1 MIAVVMAGGEGSRL
15 RPITAQR
22 PKPLVPVGNRPIMEH
37 ILDLLKLHGV
47 RDVVATVHYLAD
59 EIERTFGDGSDRG
72 MHIRYSVEDTPL
84 GTAGSVKRAEAMLG
98 KGTFLIIS
106 GDALTDCDLSAALA
120 FHREQ
125 GSLATIVLQRVPNP
139 LDYGVV
145 ITDKDGRIQRFLEKP
160 SWSEVFSDTVNTGI
174 YILEPEVL
182 AGMTAGNNY
191 DWSQNIFPQLLRDG
205 KPIYGF
211 VMEGYWA
218 DVGSLEQYREAQRD
232 VLEGRARVFVRGQQ
246 IEPGVWVGE
255 GCTIEE
261 GAVLEAPVCLGDHC
275 KVKSGAH
282 IGPNTVI
289 GDHAFI
295 EEGAAVAHSVVWES
309 AYIGPNVQVNSAIIG
324 ARVTLKRDAQ
334 VHEEA
339 VIGDRCLL
347 DVGAV
352 VRSRVKMWPDKMI
365 DRGATLTMSLI
376 WGNQWRGSLF
386 RELGVAGL
394 SNIEIT
400 PEFATRLAA
409 AFGSCLPPGSKVVT
423 SRDSTRSSR
432 MIKRAVIASLLSVG
446 CDVLDLR
453 SAPMPVARHFVRASS
468 AVGAVA
474 VRKLPGNARVT
485 LVEMF
490 DSGGATIDKTLQR
503 KVESAFYRE
512 DFRRTDPDD
521 LGIIDFASRAEEE
534 YRADFFRFLGS
545 VPAPEQR
552 PQVVCDYG
560 YSALASLLPAM
571 LDQLGVESVSLN
583 SFNNAK
589 MAPRSPADVARH
601 LDHVRQISSS
611 LGGQLGVLFTDE
623 GERLTTVDDEGRVLD
638 GWVLTG
644 VLATLFAQRVV
655 GDVIALPA
663 NAPRRLERYL
673 EDLGLGIVRTKL
685 DAPSLTRTA
694 VAAGVRFGADGA
706 GGFVFPQFHAG
717 YDAAFALANLV
728 SMLHET
734 RGGVASIVSR
744 MPEFAVAHET
754 LPCEWEAKGAL
765 MRQLADRFA
774 DNSNDLSDGLKVPVG
789 DDWVL
794 AIPDAMEP
802 WIHLYAE
809 GATESD
815 ARSHIAELVS
825 RLTTDD

>member
-37 ILDLLKLHGV
+37 ILELLKSHGIT
-47 RDVVATVHYLAD
+47 DVVATVHYLAD
-59 EIERTFGDGSDRG
+59 EIERTFGDGVDRE
-72 MHIRYSVEDTPL
+72 MRIRYSVEDTPL
-84 GTAGSVKRAEAMLG
+84 GTAGSVKQAEVMLG
-98 KGTFLIIS
+98 NGTFLIIS
-106 GDALTDCDLSAALA
+106 GDALTDCDLSAAIA
-120 FHREQ
+120 FHRERN
-125 GSLATIVLQRVPNP
+125 SLATIVLQRVPNP

-160 SWSEVFSDTVNTGI
+160 TWSEVFSDTVNTGI

-205 KPIYGF
+205 QPIYGY

-232 VLEGRARVFVRGQQ
+232 VLAGRAKVSVRGEQVQ
-246 IEPGVWVGE
+246 PGIWVGQ
-255 GCTIEE
+255 GCTIDPD
-261 GAVLEAPVCLGDHC
+261 AVLEAPLCLGDHC
-275 KVKSGAH
+275 KVKSGARL
-282 IGPNTVI
+282 GPNTAI

-295 EEGAAVAHSVVWES
+295 ESGAIVAHSVVLES

-376 WGNQWRGSLF
+376 YGSQWRGSLF

-468 AVGAVA
+468 AVGAIA
-474 VRKLPGNARVT
+474 VRKLPGNSRVT
-485 LVEMF
+485 LLEMF
-490 DSGGATIDKTLQR
+490 DSSGGTIDKTWQR
-503 KVESAFYRE
+503 KVESAFFRE

-534 YRADFFRFLGS
+534 YQADFFRFLGTIGT
-545 VPAPEQR
+545 PDRR

-560 YSALASLLPAM
+560 YSALANLLPAM
-571 LDQLGVESVSLN
+571 LDRLGVESVSLN

-589 MAPRSPADVARH
+589 MAPRSPAEVARH
-601 LDHVRQISSS
+601 LDHLRQISTS
-611 LGGQLGVLFTDE
+611 LDCELGVLFTDE

-638 GWVLTG
+638 GWALTG
-644 VLATLFAQRVV
+644 VLATLFAQRGVEGSV
-655 GDVIALPA
+655 ALPVT
-663 NAPRRLERYL
+663 APRRLERYL

-694 VAAGVRFGADGA
+694 VSSGVRFGADGA
-706 GGFVFPQFHAG
+706 GGFVFPEFHAG
-717 YDAAFALANLV
+717 FDAAYALANLV

-734 RGGVASIVSR
+734 DGGVGSIVGR
-744 MPEFAVAHET
+744 MPAFAVAHET

-765 MRQLADRFA
+765 MRRLADRFA
-774 DNSNDLSDGLKVPVG
+774 DSSSDLSDGLKVPVG
-789 DDWVL
+789 EDWVL

-809 GATESD
+809 GETD
-815 ARSHIAELVS
+815 ADAHAHIRELVEK
-825 RLTTDD
+825 LTSEE